1 MKLEY
6 CRQIF
11 EKNFQVP
18 NFMEI
23 CPVGAELFHADG
35 RTDTQTDGRT
45 DTQTDGRT
53 DTQTDGRTDMTKLT
67 VVFCN
72 SANAPNNKLLISDV
86 PNLCVIYSSDE

>member
-1 MKLEY
+1 MKLNFLD
-6 CRQIF
+6 RF
-11 EKNFQVP
+11 SKNA
-18 NFMEI
+18 EI
-23 CPVGAELFHADG
+23 SNLIKIHPVGSNLLYEDG
-35 RTDTQTDGRT
+35 QTHRQTDGRT

-53 DTQTDGRTDMTKLT
+53 DVTKLT